1 LKNGGK
7 NPLANNFSFIL
18 EGQMDFINSLFG
30 YPLGFVMWAIYK
42 LVQNY
47 GVAIVLFTL
56 VTKILIFPL
65 SVKQQ
70 KNMARMS
77 LFQPKMAEL
86 QKKYGKNKEK
96 LQEEQMKLYAEEGVN
111 PMGSCLPLLIQFP
124 ILFGIVDVI
133 YKPMTHIMHFSS
145 GIISQAADI
154 AKKVFEASGKI
165 PQNFAGYQQQLYIM
179 QAYSK
184 DPSAF
189 ESIKGFSE
197 QAGNFDMK
205 IFGGAIDLGAVPTLT
220 WPMLLIPV
228 LAGISQLALTLY
240 GQWYQ
245 KKTNPSAAQ
254 TMGAMNAMLYIMPVF
269 SVWMAF
275 ALPAGAGFYWIMQS
289 VFSFAQSIVLNKIY
303 TPEKM
308 QEIVKKEQ
316 EKKKRK
322 GPTYMQRVLEQ
333 QKAMLEQQQGNR
345 PQRQVKVDDD
355 GEIKLSKSA
364 QKDMTSKIIAEAR
377 RRYAEK
383 YGDDIDES
391 DTE

>member
-1 LKNGGK
+1 
-7 NPLANNFSFIL
+7 
-18 EGQMDFINSLFG
+18 
-30 YPLGFVMWAIYK
+30 
-42 LVQNY
+42 
-47 GVAIVLFTL
+47 
-56 VTKILIFPL
+56 
-65 SVKQQ
+65 
-70 KNMARMS
+70 
-77 LFQPKMAEL
+77 
-86 QKKYGKNKEK
+86 
-96 LQEEQMKLYAEEGVN
+96 
-111 PMGSCLPLLIQFP
+111 
-124 ILFGIVDVI
+124 
-133 YKPMTHIMHFSS
+133 
-145 GIISQAADI
+145 
-154 AKKVFEASGKI
+154 
-165 PQNFAGYQQQLYIM
+165 
-179 QAYSK
+179 
-184 DPSAF
+184 
-189 ESIKGFSE
+189 
-197 QAGNFDMK
+197 
-205 IFGGAIDLGAVPTLT
+205 
-220 WPMLLIPV
+220 
-228 LAGISQLALTLY
+228 
-240 GQWYQ
+240 QWYQ

-322 GPTYMQRVLEQ
+322 GPTYMQKVLEQ

-377 RRYAEK
+377 KRYAEK